1 MIAPIVYILC
11 FSTSLLCTVLLLK
24 SYFKLGN
31 KLLLWTGLCFLGL
44 SVNNL
49 FLILDLWLLPDV
61 NLLMFRASFGLIG
74 LLVLI
79 YGLVREAT
87 L

>member
-1 MIAPIVYILC
+1 MAPLVYILC
-11 FSTSLLCTVLLLK
+11 LATSLLCTVLLLK
-24 SYFKLGN
+24 SYFRMGN

-44 SVNNL
+44 SINNL
-49 FLILDLWLLPDV
+49 FLLLDLWLLPDV
-61 NLLMFRASFGLIG
+61 NLLMFRAIFGLVG

>member
-1 MIAPIVYILC
+1 MIAPLVYILC
-11 FSTSLLCTVLLLK
+11 LSTSGLCTVLLLK
-24 SYFKLGN
+24 SYSQVGN

-44 SVNNL
+44 SINNL
-49 FLILDLWLLPDV
+49 FLLLDLWLFPDV
-61 NLLMFRASFGLIG
+61 YLLPFRVFFGLIG

>member
-1 MIAPIVYILC
+1 MIAPLVYVLC
-11 FSTSLLCTVLLLK
+11 LATSGLCTVLLLK
-24 SYFKLGN
+24 SYSKIGN

-44 SVNNL
+44 SINNM
-49 FLILDLWLLPDV
+49 FLLLDLWLLPDI
-61 NLLMFRASFGLIG
+61 NLMAFRAFFGMIG
-74 LLVLI
+74 LLVLV